1 MKKVILLAV
10 LMLGFTAMAQKGE
23 RGNRGNRG
31 DYKNM
36 SAEQMATLQT
46 KQMTLDLN
54 LTATQQSKI
63 QALNLDIA
71 TKRKAKMEERKA
83 LKEAAERPARTS
95 DEKYAMKAERLNA
108 AIAHKAELKKILS
121 TEQFE
126 QWEMHHKKRGEHRK
140 GKGNYSKGKKGNKS

>member
-1 MKKVILLAV
+1 MKKVILLVALV
-10 LMLGFTAMAQKGE
+10 VGFTAMAQKGE
-23 RGNRGNRG
+23 RGNRG
-31 DYKNM
+31 DFKNM

-54 LTATQQSKI
+54 LTASQQSKI
-63 QALNLDIA
+63 QALNLDNA

-83 LKEAAERPARTS
+83 LKEATERPARTS
-95 DEKYAMKAERLNA
+95 DEHYAMRAERLDA

-140 GKGNYSKGKKGNKS
+140 GKGKHSKGKKGNKS

>member
-10 LMLGFTAMAQKGE
+10 LMVGFTAMAQKGD
-23 RGNRGNRG
+23 RGNRG
-31 DYKNM
+31 DFKNM

-54 LTATQQSKI
+54 LTASQQSKI
-63 QALNLDIA
+63 QALNLENA

-83 LKEAAERPARTS
+83 LKEADERPVRTS
-95 DEKYAMKAERLNA
+95 DEHYAMRVERLDA
-108 AIAHKAELKKILS
+108 AIAHKAELEKILS

-126 QWEMHHKKRGEHRK
+126 QWEIHHKKRGEHRK
-140 GKGNYSKGKKGNKS
+140 GKGKHSKGKKGNKS

>member
-1 MKKVILLAV
+1 MKKVILLAA

-23 RGNRGNRG
+23 RGNRG
-31 DYKNM
+31 DFKNM

-54 LTATQQSKI
+54 LTASQQSKI
-63 QALNLDIA
+63 QALNLDNA

-95 DEKYAMKAERLNA
+95 DEQYAMRAERLDA

-126 QWEMHHKKRGEHRK
+126 QWEMHHKKRGERRK
-140 GKGNYSKGKKGNKS
+140 GKGKHSKGKKGNKS

>member
-23 RGNRGNRG
+23 RGNRG

-140 GKGNYSKGKKGNKS
+140 GKREHSKRGKGNKS